1 MGCGGSKTVPNL
13 ADPGGPIPGG
23 PPRPTPQV
31 DPLAEDRPA
40 PHNVPGQVKT
50 GTADSNSPA
59 EPPAQQ
65 SAQYS
70 SPENQPSKWD
80 EMGASS
86 LKEALRDTTLVD
98 ADYLVGLADSGGTLP
113 RCQDVP
119 LEAVVTLT
127 EMEAWGEEYTVAV
140 LVVSYPWLDRNHP
153 DPHGEQLR
161 KLAFV
166 LKAFAEK
173 AREYKGCRVGVF
185 WDYPS
190 LPQKSVG
197 CSGDEDDRTKEEMAR
212 FKRALKGINTWYGHQ
227 KTHVLLVTTPLPD
240 AHEYTNMQPYDG
252 RGWCKA
258 ERLMSVIVKDT
269 DALIDLSQLQG
280 DESSYAKIIE
290 KGKSNRDP
298 PMAPDAFHAMLTSGV
313 EDGTIKFTNKG
324 DVDLV
329 AHIYKTAFL
338 DEMTAATK
346 LFYIQLDWG
355 DEQVATLS
363 AALAFAHARGA
374 LANLQVFN
382 IARNQ
387 IGDTGLA
394 SFSSA
399 IASGALTQLKGLD
412 LRSNRIGDA
421 GLTSLSEVLASGA
434 LAKLQNLNVDDSDH
448 PELKKVCET
457 RNINV

>member
-1 MGCGGSKTVPNL
+1 
-13 ADPGGPIPGG
+13 
-23 PPRPTPQV
+23 
-31 DPLAEDRPA
+31 
-40 PHNVPGQVKT
+40 
-50 GTADSNSPA
+50 
-59 EPPAQQ
+59 
-65 SAQYS
+65 
-70 SPENQPSKWD
+70 
-80 EMGASS
+80 
-86 LKEALRDTTLVD
+86 
-98 ADYLVGLADSGGTLP
+98 
-113 RCQDVP
+113 
-119 LEAVVTLT
+119 
-127 EMEAWGEEYTVAV
+127 
-140 LVVSYPWLDRNHP
+140 VSYPWLDRNHP

-374 LANLQVFN
+374 LPHLETLYLYN
-382 IARNQ
+382 NQ
-387 IGDTGLA
+387 
-394 SFSSA
+394 
-399 IASGALTQLKGLD
+399 
-412 LRSNRIGDA
+412 IGDA
-421 GLTSLSEVLASGA
+421 GLTSLSTALARGALPQLVDLHLSLNQISDAGLTSFSEALASGALPQLVKLWLTDNQIGNSGLTSLSEALASGALGHLTSLGLSGNQIGDAGLKSFSEVLASGA
-434 LAKLQNLNVDDSDH
+434 LAKLQDIYVDDKHMTH
-448 PELKKVCET
+448 PKLKQVCKR
-457 RNINV
+457 RNIEIH